1 METIIT
7 IVICIGV
14 LVGIMLAL
22 NIINILQAGS
32 KKPDGRTME
41 EIIGVDPAKATYE
54 DVERLSRKDK
64 MQVFYAAE
72 TPEFGE
78 LEGEYKAGLLSGG
91 VLGKSSELFTHH
103 VFPTGKITLGT
114 RWVGKAFTKETQLTG
129 RGYNLFTKKNRTGS
143 TDTLRI
149 REIKTGI
156 GPTNIGKDGKLS
168 FKIDYRMFNSGAV
181 KSMRDELRRIN
192 DNLYIGAG
200 YMGLGGGSINPAPF
214 VLMGPPTSYVGA
226 DK

>member
-7 IVICIGV
+7 IGISIGV
-14 LVGIMLAL
+14 LGGVMLAL

-41 EIIGVDPAKATYE
+41 EIIGVDPARATYE
-54 DVERLSRKDK
+54 DVEKLSRKDK
-64 MQVFYAAE
+64 MQLFYAAE
-72 TPEFGE
+72 TPDFNE

-103 VFPTGKITLGT
+103 VFPTGMVTLGT
-114 RWVGKAFTKETQLTG
+114 KWVGKAFTKETELTG
-129 RGYNLFTKKNRTGS
+129 RGYNLFTKKNKNGAM
-143 TDTLRI
+143 DTLRI
-149 REIKTGI
+149 REIKTGM
-156 GPTNIGKDGKLS
+156 GPTKIGKDDKLS
-168 FKIDYRMFNSGAV
+168 FKIDYRMFNSGSV

-192 DNLYIGAG
+192 ENLYIGAG

-214 VLMGPPTSYVGA
+214 VLMGPPTPYVGA
-226 DK
+226 GK